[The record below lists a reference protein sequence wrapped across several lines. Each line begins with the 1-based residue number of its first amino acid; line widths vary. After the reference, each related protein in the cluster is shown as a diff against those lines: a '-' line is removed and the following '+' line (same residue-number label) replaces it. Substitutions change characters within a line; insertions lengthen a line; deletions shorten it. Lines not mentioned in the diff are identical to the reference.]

1 MGDDKDEKGD
11 STAPM
16 AGDLMA
22 RIPGS
27 MAAPAPISG
36 SLPSP
41 APIPVSRASQAT
53 AQDGSDPPPMESCDP
68 KVTLGDGKGDSTAG
82 SLPAPATALDG
93 SEPPP
98 FECRDGTGDITGD
111 SMTAPARCAV
121 AQSRNAV
128 SDLLHELEAMP
139 PPLGSNE
146 VEVKPNEK
154 FEVGGSSSTN
164 ALNLEW
170 ILTGRKSSPQ
180 DRERVTGE
188 RWGWR

>member
-68 KVTLGDGKGDSTAG
+68 KVTLGDGKG
-82 SLPAPATALDG
+82 
-93 SEPPP
+93 
-98 FECRDGTGDITGD
+98 
-111 SMTAPARCAV
+111 
-121 AQSRNAV
+121 
-128 SDLLHELEAMP
+128 
-139 PPLGSNE
+139 
-146 VEVKPNEK
+146 
-154 FEVGGSSSTN
+154 
-164 ALNLEW
+164 
-170 ILTGRKSSPQ
+170 RKSSPQ
-180 DRERVTGE
+180 DRERVTGPKEVDQKEGDMVISPSRFSVLATEDPEE
-188 RWGWR
+188 RDGDGDDDPDDTEEGQVVSEVHGTDSKKDTAKNVKFRPGTSLKLRHECV